1 MKLLTCKACRDV
13 MPRDRIFETG
23 PDKRRYALKMKE
35 FYLTPGSACANNI
48 FTAFVVCNFVF

>member
-1 MKLLTCKACRDV
+1 LN
-13 MPRDRIFETG
+13 TG

-48 FTAFVVCNFVF
+48 FTAFVSFAILCFSPAGHGRR